1 MKAGPIKSLLMIFVL
16 VSGFQFYR
24 IGLQGIA
31 EFQFKPVISEIPKA
45 YSLDVVERQKS
56 IANISNGELW
66 LEILNRIRFAIVLDP
81 DQARYHKWLG
91 LAFTARSAA
100 VPAES
105 DLQRNL
111 LLEADKSF
119 VNSMRLNPVD
129 PYILEH
135 VLLTKARIGDFG
147 RETELLF
154 KNIRILAPRETQIH
168 LQVLL
173 EYLPR
178 YVGMSQVIR
187 DEIDAL
193 YLHLKTIGGARKRF
207 EIRQYVNRLQACR
220 TVDENTNLVLLRWPD
235 HICRDIELGTEKLKR
250 SK

>member
-1 MKAGPIKSLLMIFVL
+1 MKAGPIKSLLIIFVL

-81 DQARYHKWLG
+81 YQARYHKWLG

-105 DLQRNL
+105 DLQTNL

-178 YVGMSQVIR
+178 YVGMSAVIQN
-187 DEIDAL
+187 EIDAL
-193 YLHLKTIGGARKRF
+193 YLHLKTIGGTRKRF

-220 TVDENTNLVLLRWPD
+220 PVDENNILVLIRWPD
-235 HICRDIELGTEKLKR
+235 HICRDIEQDTERLKR
-250 SK
+250 PK